1 MDKFE
6 LQDRTKMYA
15 LNILR
20 LCARLPKTPEVQVI
34 RRQLI
39 RSGTAVGANYRAAC
53 RAKSRRDFIA
63 KQSVVEE
70 EADECR
76 YWLELLVDFGIHDPA
91 IPKLMDESG
100 QLTAII
106 VASKKT
112 ARSRL

>member
-1 MDKFE
+1 MDRFK
-6 LQDRTKMYA
+6 LQKRTKMFS

-20 LCARLPKTPEVQVI
+20 LCERLPKTPEVQVI

-39 RSGTAVGANYRAAC
+39 RSGTAVGANYRAVC

-70 EADECR
+70 EADECQ
-76 YWLELLVDFGIHDPA
+76 YWLELLVDFGIDDPE
-91 IPKLMDESG
+91 IQKLLDEAN
-100 QLTAII
+100 QLTAIT